1 MEYLITE
8 SQYDRVVFRFLN
20 DKNLIII
27 EKSDEALFFTDSVDN
42 EYSQIYFSQID
53 GKCFI
58 RNKLINDVSYRYQ
71 LNRIDTE
78 RVIGRWVQK
87 RINLFFKNQK
97 TTDEPVKTK
106 LVTKVGGVETI
117 YSPDDFR

>member
-20 DKNLIII
+20 DKNLNII
-27 EKSDEALFFTDSVDN
+27 EKSDEALFFTDSVDK

-53 GKCFI
+53 GECYIQNKFI
-58 RNKLINDVSYRYQ
+58 NEVSNLFS
-71 LNRIDTE
+71 LNRVDTE

-87 RINLFFKNQK
+87 
-97 TTDEPVKTK
+97 TTGLP
-106 LVTKVGGVETI
+106 VTKVRGVETI
-117 YSPDDFR
+117 YSPRDFR